1 MYDKSDLIKETF
13 ITTLNKKYQFMV
25 PSVISIKK
33 QKMKFLK
40 LYHLRS
46 IENILLT
53 ETDTAKNSLSFRLT
67 NINGNIPKLKDKK
80 F

>member
-1 MYDKSDLIKETF
+1 
-13 ITTLNKKYQFMV
+13 MV

-40 LYHLRS
+40 LCQLRS
-46 IENILLT
+46 IENFLLT
-53 ETDTAKNSLSFRLT
+53 ETDTAKNSLSFQLT
-67 NINGNIPKLKDKK
+67 NINGNIPKLKDKN

>member
-1 MYDKSDLIKETF
+1 
-13 ITTLNKKYQFMV
+13 MV

-33 QKMKFLK
+33 QKMKVLK
-40 LYHLRS
+40 LCQLRS
-46 IENILLT
+46 IENFLT
-53 ETDTAKNSLSFRLT
+53 ETDTAKNSLSFQLT

>member
-33 QKMKFLK
+33 QNEIFKIVSPEEYWKCFVNRDRHSKELFKF
-40 LYHLRS
+40 S
-46 IENILLT
+46 
-53 ETDTAKNSLSFRLT
+53 A
-67 NINGNIPKLKDKK
+67 DKYK
-80 F
+80 WKYTKT

>member
-1 MYDKSDLIKETF
+1 
-13 ITTLNKKYQFMV
+13 
-25 PSVISIKK
+25 
-33 QKMKFLK
+33 MKFLK

-46 IENILLT
+46 IEDFLLT
-53 ETDTAKNSLSFRLT
+53 ETDTAKNSLSFQLT

>member
-1 MYDKSDLIKETF
+1 
-13 ITTLNKKYQFMV
+13 
-25 PSVISIKK
+25 
-33 QKMKFLK
+33 MKFSK

-46 IENILLT
+46 IENVLLT
-53 ETDTAKNSLSFRLT
+53 ETDTAKNSLSFQLT